1 VTQDLVIRE
10 VERFMGGGH
19 AAAPV
24 GFDIDEET
32 TQVTI
37 PKEVAGAIIGPG
49 GQRIRKIRNES
60 KANITIENAQA
71 GSNERIITIEG
82 TEGQISV
89 AKYLLRQ
96 AVNDQR
102 PVIGGGFGGHGGGG
116 Y

>member
-1 VTQDLVIRE
+1 MHP
-10 VERFMGGGH
+10 F
-19 AAAPV
+19 A
-24 GFDIDEET
+24 
-32 TQVTI
+32 
-37 PKEVAGAIIGPG
+37 GPG

-71 GSNERIITIEG
+71 GSSERIITIEG

-96 AVNDQR
+96 AVNEQQQR
-102 PVIGGGFGGHGGGG
+102 GPPAMPFPHHGG